1 MVVADTQQWGVSGR
15 GTRMSGATMR
25 VAGLVVAVGFALS
38 ACTGSTPDPGVSG
51 SPTDE
56 STPVASESASP
67 TPSVPAKPERPEA
80 MERDDAEGAAAA
92 AEYFIELYPYVMAT
106 GDTREFEAMSHRAC
120 GFCDELASQAT
131 AIKEGNETFVGGE
144 TTVRILEEY
153 KRDEL
158 TGIYPFDSKI
168 IQEAQ
173 RITAADGH
181 VVLDA
186 EREVL
191 DRRIEVGRAGGDW
204 VMVTVAPIPEQ
215 DR

>member
-1 MVVADTQQWGVSGR
+1 MVVADTQRWGVSGR

-120 GFCDELASQAT
+120 GFCDDALEQAER
-131 AIKEGNETFVGGE
+131 IKDHGYTYTGGDSSLRVIE
-144 TTVRILEEY
+144 IY
-153 KRDEL
+153 ARDDV
-158 TGIYPFDSKI
+158 TGIFP
-168 IQEAQ
+168 
-173 RITAADGH
+173 
-181 VVLDA
+181 LDA
-186 EREVL
+186 EITQKSS
-191 DRRIEVGRAGGDW
+191 RITGGSGEEIYSAEAKVSESRVEMGLHNGKW
-204 VMVTVAPIPEQ
+204 VVVTVAPIPEK
-215 DR
+215 